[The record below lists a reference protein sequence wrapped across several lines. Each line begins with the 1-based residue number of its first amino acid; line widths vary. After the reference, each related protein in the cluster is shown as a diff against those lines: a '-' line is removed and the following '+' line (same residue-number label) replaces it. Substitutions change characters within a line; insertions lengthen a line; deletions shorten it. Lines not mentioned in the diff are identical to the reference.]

1 MPRPLDVSK
10 ETFYD
15 LLVPKD
21 PIEKEI
27 EIKKEVESNK
37 AEGEAHPLNIG

>member
-1 MPRPLDVSK
+1 LGVSK

-15 LLVPKD
+15 LLIPKD
-21 PIEKEI
+21 PIEKDI
-27 EIKKEVESNK
+27 EVKKEIESNK